1 MTSELRPGSG
11 DSPADEL
18 AAADAAW
25 AVLQRVLSGITSDDW
40 SKPTPCSEFDV
51 ARLTDHLLHSIAV
64 LGGPAGAE
72 LPEPSPTDSPEHR
85 VGPAARAAL
94 DAWRRHGLDGVVSV
108 GPAEMPARTLV
119 GILAL
124 EFLVH
129 AWDYATATGRTLD
142 GVESLATYVLGLAR
156 TIITPEGRVRAGFDE
171 PVDVGAPAS
180 ALQQLIAFT
189 GRS

>member
-1 MTSELRPGSG
+1 MPG
-11 DSPADEL
+11 
-18 AAADAAW
+18 
-25 AVLQRVLSGITSDDW
+25 
-40 SKPTPCSEFDV
+40 
-51 ARLTDHLLHSIAV
+51 
-64 LGGPAGAE
+64 
-72 LPEPSPTDSPEHR
+72 
-85 VGPAARAAL
+85 AAL
-94 DAWRRHGLDGVVSV
+94 GWMALSASDPPRCRQ
-108 GPAEMPARTLV
+108 TLV